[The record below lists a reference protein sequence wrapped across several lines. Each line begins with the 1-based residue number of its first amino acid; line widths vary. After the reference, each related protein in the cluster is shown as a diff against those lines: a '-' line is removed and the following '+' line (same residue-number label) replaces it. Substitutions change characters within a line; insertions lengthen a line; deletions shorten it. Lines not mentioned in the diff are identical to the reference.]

1 MATDSVRAYVPGSPG
16 ACRQTAADLRRLSRE
31 VGAAVA
37 FLDRQVGL
45 PRHSLNGATGRAY
58 RDASNTLRTELE
70 AVDTDVVALAADL
83 DTYADVLAE
92 AQEVMTTALQVAP
105 PAGLRVSGLDIELP
119 EDADDEQVQAFGL
132 ISGNIHDAHQQHYW
146 ALDLWEQSLAEH
158 TGALTLPVPRVPP
171 AQVPVWPIPDDAWPA
186 PVPPD
191 EPPPDP
197 GPPQGRE
204 PGPDSSSPVD
214 RPGRAPTDRAPTD
227 PAPTDRAPT
236 DPGPSDPAPP
246 PTPPAPAPAPA
257 PTEPPRNEPA
267 PTDRAPA
274 HRHPAE
280 EHDLRPL
287 QAHPY
292 LPGLIGVPR

>member
-1 MATDSVRAYVPGSPG
+1 VATDSVRAYVPGSPG
-16 ACRQTAADLRRLSRE
+16 ACRQTAADLRRLSRG
-31 VGAAVA
+31 VGTAVA
-37 FLDRQVGL
+37 FLDRQVSL
-45 PRHSLNGATGRAY
+45 PRQSLNGATGRAY
-58 RDASNTLRTELE
+58 RDASSTLRTELE

-119 EDADDEQVQAFGL
+119 EDADAEQAQAFGL

-158 TGALTLPVPRVPP
+158 TGALTLPLPRIPP
-171 AQVPVWPIPDDAWPA
+171 AQVPVWPIPDEAWPA

-191 EPPPDP
+191 QPPPDP

-204 PGPDSSSPVD
+204 PGPDTSSPVD
-214 RPGRAPTDRAPTD
+214 RPDRALID
-227 PAPTDRAPT
+227 PAPT
-236 DPGPSDPAPP
+236 DPAPP

-257 PTEPPRNEPA
+257 PTEPIEPPRNEPA

-274 HRHPAE
+274 HRHRADE
-280 EHDLRPL
+280 RDLRPL

-292 LPGLIGVPR
+292 QPGLIGVPR